1 MMTVW
6 WDRTVGKYCFQ
17 RDLSK
22 TENKNFFPVLSGVRA
37 AGACLVRMYLVEI
50 GDLAK
55 HYRSALRPTQPAKE
69 RSLRSA
75 GSYRAELLHRNAHEG
90 LWE

>member
-6 WDRTVGKYCFQ
+6 LDRTVGKCFQ

-37 AGACLVRMYLVEI
+37 AGACLVRMYLGEI

-55 HYRSALRPTQPAKE
+55 HYRYQLCNSASTRKKLEVAT
-69 RSLRSA
+69 
-75 GSYRAELLHRNAHEG
+75 LLTAP
-90 LWE
+90 L